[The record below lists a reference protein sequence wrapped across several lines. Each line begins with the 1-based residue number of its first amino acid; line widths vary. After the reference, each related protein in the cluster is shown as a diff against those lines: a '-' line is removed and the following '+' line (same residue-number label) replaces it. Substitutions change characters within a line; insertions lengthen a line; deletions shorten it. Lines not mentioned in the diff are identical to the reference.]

1 MTDKI
6 RQKPEE
12 KSGMEVIVKRLK
24 RMISTVL
31 VCGLVLGMSGCG
43 GCGKKEVYQGG
54 EGTNFPY
61 TCQKEGKG
69 TYLIKL
75 DGSYGEKDYRW
86 TAENS
91 DEAVVKVEVAKK
103 EKKGKVSYR
112 VTPLS
117 DGMAEITFTR
127 QREVEDSTAETDT
140 AAAENTA
147 DAAGATTPDATTP
160 DATTPDATADN
171 AADGTTVDTS
181 YYDSYM
187 DRFRAKDVLSE
198 ITFRFEVDH
207 SGEKGKIRLN
217 FVSDMCNEQ
226 KGIMQ
231 SEDQGTDY
239 KVWEDS
245 DGLLYIRLPYAE
257 AGWDASWEGEYIAP
271 EDPGIPGIIIPEPEK
286 EDGRYVILSILK
298 AGIVDGA
305 MCFSIEGLAQGTAT
319 LQFTDT
325 EGKRRVVLE
334 VEISSSGVVTVVS
347 HRTETL

>member
-24 RMISTVL
+24 RMISAVL

-127 QREVEDSTAETDT
+127 QREVEDSTA
-140 AAAENTA
+140 
-147 DAAGATTPDATTP
+147 
-160 DATTPDATADN
+160 DN
-171 AADGTTVDTS
+171 AADAATAGEPADGATGTGETEEPDTS

-217 FVSDMCNEQ
+217 FVSDMSNEQ

>member
-1 MTDKI
+1 
-6 RQKPEE
+6 
-12 KSGMEVIVKRLK
+12 MEVKVKRLK
-24 RMISTVL
+24 QIISIVL
-31 VCGLVLGMSGCG
+31 ACGLVLGMSGCG

-61 TCQKEGKG
+61 TCKEEGKG

-75 DGSYGEKDYRW
+75 DGCYGEKDYRW

-117 DGMAEITFTR
+117 DGMAEIRFTR
-127 QREVEDSTAETDT
+127 QREVPSDV
-140 AAAENTA
+140 AAEADAAVAGNTA
-147 DAAGATTPDATTP
+147 DATDATTA
-160 DATTPDATADN
+160 DVAADN
-171 AADGTTVDTS
+171 AADGATAGEPADGAAGTGETEEPDTS

-207 SGEKGKIRLN
+207 SGEKGKLRLN
-217 FVSDMCNEQ
+217 FVSDMSNEQ